1 MDTQLIN
8 HRAKI
13 LISSNV
19 KFYVFFVLFFL
30 FFATYNM
37 TQSISDYQKG
47 LSFFLTTSNMSNMV
61 AVISPHVCIPS
72 LKTFSKMF

>member
-19 KFYVFFVLFFL
+19 KFYVVVFF
-30 FFATYNM
+30 FFATHNM